1 MVPSANAPLPRLKV
15 TLLLVDDEPHLRAN
29 MRATLEESNYHFLE
43 AGDGL
48 TAIKILE
55 SETVDLV
62 LLDLNIPRLG
72 GMEVL
77 KWSLAKQPDLPVII
91 VSGTGT
97 ISKAVEA
104 TRLGAFDYLE
114 KDFKAERL
122 QLTVRNALEKRRLK
136 LQHDRLLAES
146 RERFTLIGDDPAMRK
161 VADFIQHAG
170 RVDSKV
176 LICGE
181 SGTGKELVAHA
192 IHLASN
198 RAHHPFV
205 PVNCSA
211 IPETLIEST
220 LFGTKKGAFT
230 GATDL
235 PGKLK
240 QAEGGTLF
248 LDEIGDMSLMVQAKM
263 LRVLEDG
270 VVEPVG
276 GAKTFPVDVRVVS
289 ATCKNL
295 QEEIAEGNFRLDLF
309 YRINVLTITLP
320 PLRARKGDLRSLAE
334 FLLQKICATHGLPP
348 LTFAPEVWPL
358 LENHHW
364 PGNVRELQN
373 VIERAAVF
381 AASEVI
387 TSEQLIAAMATTS
400 LPNAPK
406 THAQTLH
413 EARAQFERDF
423 ILQKLN
429 AHEWKMQEAAGE
441 LGIQRSHLWKKMKLY
456 GIKS

>member
-1 MVPSANAPLPRLKV
+1 MANSVNARQPLSKA
-15 TLLLVDDEPHLRAN
+15 TLLLVDDEPHLRAS
-29 MRATLEESNYHFLE
+29 MRATLEESNYHFHE
-43 AGDGL
+43 AGDGI
-48 TAIKILE
+48 TAIKILQ
-55 SETVDLV
+55 SLAVDLV
-62 LLDLNIPRLG
+62 LLDLNIPRLN

-77 KWSLAKQPDLPVII
+77 KWSLAALPDLPVII

-136 LQHDRLLAES
+136 PQRDRLLAES
-146 RERFTLIGDDPAMRK
+146 RERFAIIGDDPAMRK

-198 RAHHPFV
+198 RADEPFV

-220 LFGTKKGAFT
+220 LFGTTKGAFT
-230 GATDL
+230 GATDR
-235 PGKLK
+235 PGKL
-240 QAEGGTLF
+240 QQTEGGTLF
-248 LDEIGDMSLMVQAKM
+248 LDEIGDMSLMMQAKM

-276 GAKTFPVDVRVVS
+276 GVKTFPVDVRVVS

-295 QEEIAEGNFRLDLF
+295 QEEINEGNFRLDLF
-309 YRINVLTITLP
+309 YRINVLTIMLP
-320 PLRARKGDLRSLAE
+320 PLRERKSDLRPLSK

-358 LENHHW
+358 VENHAW

-373 VIERAAVF
+373 VLERAAVF
-381 AASEVI
+381 TATDAI
-387 TSEQLIAAMATTS
+387 ASEQLVAAMATS
-400 LPNAPK
+400 PSHAPK
-406 THAQTLH
+406 AHAQTLH

-423 ILQKLN
+423 ILQKLIT
-429 AHEWKMQEAAGE
+429 HEWKIQETAEE
-441 LGIQRSHLWKKMKLY
+441 LGIQRSHLWKKMKQY

>member
-1 MVPSANAPLPRLKV
+1 MANRANIPQARLKA
-15 TLLLVDDEPHLRAN
+15 TLLLVDDEPHLRTS
-29 MRATLEESNYHFLE
+29 MRTTLDDSNYHFLE
-43 AGDGL
+43 AGDGK
-48 TAIKILE
+48 TAIKILQ
-55 SETVDLV
+55 SEAVDLV
-62 LLDLNIPRLG
+62 LLDLNIPRLN

-77 KWSLAKQPDLPVII
+77 KWSLAALPDLPVII

-104 TRLGAFDYLE
+104 TKLGAFDYLE

-122 QLTVRNALEKRRLK
+122 QLAVRNALEKRRLK

-146 RERFTLIGDDPAMRK
+146 RERFAMVGDDPAMRK

-170 RVDSKV
+170 RVDSKA

-181 SGTGKELVAHA
+181 SGTGKELVARA
-192 IHLASN
+192 IHFESA
-198 RAHHPFV
+198 RADEPFV

-220 LFGTKKGAFT
+220 LFGTAKGAFT
-230 GATDL
+230 GATDRH
-235 PGKLK
+235 GKL
-240 QAEGGTLF
+240 QQTEGGTLF
-248 LDEIGDMSLMVQAKM
+248 LDEIGDMSLMMQAKM

-276 GAKTFPVDVRVVS
+276 GAKAFPVDVRVIS

-295 QEEIAEGNFRLDLF
+295 QEEINEGNFRLDLF

-320 PLRARKGDLRSLAE
+320 PLRARKSDLRPLSE
-334 FLLQKICATHGLPP
+334 FLLQKICATHGLPR
-348 LTFAPEVWPL
+348 LSFAPEVWPL
-358 LENHHW
+358 LENHDW

-373 VIERAAVF
+373 VLERAAVF
-381 AASEVI
+381 AANEAI
-387 TSEQLIAAMATTS
+387 TSEQIATAMTAS
-400 LPNAPK
+400 PSSAPQ

-423 ILQKLN
+423 ILQKLI
-429 AHEWKMQEAAGE
+429 AHEWKIQEAADE

>member
-1 MVPSANAPLPRLKV
+1 MATPQPRLKA
-15 TLLLVDDEPHLRAN
+15 TLLLVDDEPHLRAV
-29 MRATLEESNYHFLE
+29 MRATLDDSLYDFLE
-43 AGDGL
+43 AGDGK
-48 TAIKILE
+48 TAIKILQ
-55 SETVDLV
+55 SEPIDLV
-62 LLDLNIPRLG
+62 LLDLNIPRLN

-77 KWSLAKQPDLPVII
+77 KWSLAALPDLPVII

-97 ISKAVEA
+97 IAKAVEA
-104 TRLGAFDYLE
+104 TKLGAFDYLE

-122 QLTVRNALEKRRLK
+122 QLAVRNALEKHRLK
-136 LQHDRLLAES
+136 QQRDRLLAES
-146 RERFTLIGDDPAMRK
+146 RERFAIIGEDAVMRK

-198 RAHHPFV
+198 RADYPFV

-220 LFGTKKGAFT
+220 LFGTTKGAFT
-230 GATDL
+230 GATDS
-235 PGKLK
+235 PGKLR
-240 QAEGGTLF
+240 QTEGGTLF
-248 LDEIGDMSLMVQAKM
+248 LDEIGDMSLMMQAKM

-270 VVEPVG
+270 VIEPVG
-276 GAKTFPVDVRVVS
+276 GAKAFPVDVRVIS

-295 QEEIAEGNFRLDLF
+295 QEEVSEGNFRLDLF

-320 PLRARKGDLRSLAE
+320 PLRARKSDLRPLSE

-348 LTFAPEVWPL
+348 LSLSPEVWPL
-358 LENHHW
+358 LEKYEW

-373 VIERAAVF
+373 VLERAAVF
-381 AASEVI
+381 AASGAI
-387 TSEQLIAAMATTS
+387 TVEQLAAAMSAS
-400 LPNAPK
+400 PS
-406 THAQTLH
+406 HASKPHTQTLH

-423 ILQKLN
+423 ILQKLI
-429 AHEWKMQEAAGE
+429 AHEWKIQEAANE
-441 LGIQRSHLWKKMKLY
+441 LGIQRSHLWKKMKQY
-456 GIKS
+456 EIKS

>member
-1 MVPSANAPLPRLKV
+1 MPQSRLQA
-15 TLLLVDDEPHLRAN
+15 TLLLVDDEPHLRAS
-29 MRATLEESNYHFLE
+29 MCVTLDDPHYQFLE
-43 AGDGL
+43 AGDGI
-48 TAIKILE
+48 TAIKILQ
-55 SETVDLV
+55 SAAVDLV
-62 LLDLNIPRLG
+62 LLDLGIPRRD

-77 KWSLAKQPDLPVII
+77 KWSLARFPDLPVII

-97 ISKAVEA
+97 IAKAVEA
-104 TRLGAFDYLE
+104 TKLGAFDYLE

-122 QLTVRNALEKRRLK
+122 QLAVRNALDKRRLK
-136 LQHDRLLAES
+136 QQRDRLLAES
-146 RERFTLIGDDPAMRK
+146 RERFAMVGDDSSMRK
-161 VADFIQHAG
+161 IADFIQHAG

-181 SGTGKELVAHA
+181 SGTGKELVARA
-192 IHLASN
+192 IHLASS
-198 RAHHPFV
+198 RADFPFV

-220 LFGTKKGAFT
+220 LFGTAKGAFT
-230 GATDL
+230 DAIDR
-235 PGKLK
+235 PGKLQ
-240 QAEGGTLF
+240 QAQSGTLF

-276 GAKTFPVDVRVVS
+276 GTKALPVDVRVVS

-295 QEEIAEGNFRLDLF
+295 QEEINEGNFRLDLF

-320 PLRARKGDLRSLAE
+320 PLRSRKSDVRPLSE

-348 LTFAPEVWPL
+348 LTLSPEVWPL

-373 VIERAAVF
+373 VLERAAVF
-381 AASEVI
+381 AVSEVI
-387 TSEQLIAAMATTS
+387 TSEQVVAAMNA
-400 LPNAPK
+400 LPSHASK
-406 THAQTLH
+406 TQAQTLH

-429 AHEWKMQEAAGE
+429 AHEWKMQEAANE
-441 LGIQRSHLWKKMKLY
+441 LGIERSHLWKKMKLY
-456 GIKS
+456 GIKN